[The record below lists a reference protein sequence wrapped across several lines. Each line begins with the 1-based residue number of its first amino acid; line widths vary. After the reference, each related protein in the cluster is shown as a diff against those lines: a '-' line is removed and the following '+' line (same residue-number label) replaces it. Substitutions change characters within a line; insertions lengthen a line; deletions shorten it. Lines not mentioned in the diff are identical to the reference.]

1 LPLLDNAP
9 RHCLRRGAWQLPA
22 RRAERGPCY
31 YSDRLPATS
40 WDDISHSIVRILI
53 ADDDALS
60 RGVLEATLRRLGH
73 ETVVVTN
80 GTDALDELLRPH
92 GPRLAILDW
101 MMPGPD
107 GLAVCRAV
115 RERVGPYVYVVLLTA
130 RDRHED
136 MIAALDADVDD
147 FLTKPLDPGELQA
160 RLRSGQRLL
169 ALQENLLQA
178 QEALRYQATH
188 DDLTGLWNRAMVR
201 DHLTIELSR
210 AKREGKPLAVALAD
224 LDHFK
229 KVNDTLGHSAGDAIL
244 REAAARIRGA
254 LRAYDSLGRYGGEEF
269 LIVLP
274 NCDADAAVVVA
285 ERARDCVA
293 TPMHVGAVDVPLSI
307 SVGVASTTTAA
318 EDPDSLIQAAD
329 DALYRAKAA
338 GRNRVSV

>member
-1 LPLLDNAP
+1 VVYFDRNAA
-9 RHCLRRGAWQLPA
+9 RGGGQG
-22 RRAERGPCY
+22 R
-31 YSDRLPATS
+31 S
-40 WDDISHSIVRILI
+40 VRILI
-53 ADDDALS
+53 ADDDALT
-60 RGVLEATLRRLGH
+60 RGVLEVTLRRLGH
-73 ETVVVTN
+73 ETIVVTN
-80 GTDALDELLRPH
+80 GTDAQEVLLRPD

-136 MIAALDADVDD
+136 MLAALDADVDD
-147 FLTKPLDPGELQA
+147 FLTKPLDPAELQT

-169 ALQENLLQA
+169 ALQENLLYA

-229 KVNDTLGHSAGDAIL
+229 KVNDTLGHNAGDALL
-244 REAAARIRGA
+244 REAAARIRVS
-254 LRAYDSLGRYGGEEF
+254 LRVYDSIGRYGGEEF

-285 ERARDCVA
+285 ERARVCVA
-293 TPMHVGAVDVPLSI
+293 TPMRIGDVEIPLSV
-307 SVGVASTTTAA
+307 SVGVAATTTAS
-318 EDPDSLIQAAD
+318 EDPDGLIQAAD
-329 DALYRAKAA
+329 DALYRAKAG
-338 GRNRVSV
+338 GRNRVAL